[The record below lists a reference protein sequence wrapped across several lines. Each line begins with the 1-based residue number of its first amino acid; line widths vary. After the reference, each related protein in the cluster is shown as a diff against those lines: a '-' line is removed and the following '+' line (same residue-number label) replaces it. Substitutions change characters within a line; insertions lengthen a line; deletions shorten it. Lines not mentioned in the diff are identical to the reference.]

1 MFWAAK
7 KAARNGCVTE
17 TPEISETSEILRDFR
32 KIDFLFCEMFF
43 LRISKAEPQRHF
55 VLDLECQ
62 TGISSFC
69 IFNMLK
75 KITMDC
81 FLRIFFII
89 FFELES
95 RLQYADGWS
104 FCVLG
109 FSHREKKFLR
119 QWYRELCSRVPSLV
133 KADKRRRSRSVVPR
147 RGWQAKP

>member
-7 KAARNGCVTE
+7 KSSQERLRHGNTRNIRSIWNT
-17 TPEISETSEILRDFR
+17 RDFR

-75 KITMDC
+75 KNYNGLFFTY
-81 FLRIFFII
+81 FFYYFFRIRKPPAVRR
-89 FFELES
+89 
-95 RLQYADGWS
+95 RL
-104 FCVLG
+104 
-109 FSHREKKFLR
+109 KFLCIR
-119 QWYRELCSRVPSLV
+119 FFSRWEKVL
-133 KADKRRRSRSVVPR
+133 AAMIPR
-147 RGWQAKP
+147 AMLACAKPRKGWQATTKSECSTS